1 MHPLLFTGMIYPY
14 FLMDSSYLIYVVPA
28 LLLALLAQWNVKS
41 TFGRY
46 SSVPNSHGYSG
57 ADVARRILDRN
68 GLSDVA
74 VERVA
79 GNLSDHYDP
88 RTRVV
93 RLSQGVYDGRSVA
106 SIGVAAHETGHA
118 IQHSTGYSPLRL
130 RNAIIPVTQFSSSIS
145 VWLILI
151 GFFFSWAPLA
161 LAGIILFSFA
171 VLFELVTLPVEFN
184 ASSRAL
190 HILDED
196 GILRANELAGARK
209 VLRAAAMTY
218 VAATVVAFMQLVR
231 LLALYGGR
239 RDDRWR

>member
-1 MHPLLFTGMIYPY
+1 MHPLLFAGMAYPY

-93 RLSQGVYDGRSVA
+93 RLSQGVHDGRSVA
-106 SIGVAAHETGHA
+106 AIGVAAHETGHA
-118 IQHSTGYSPLRL
+118 IQHSMGYGPLRL

-151 GFFFSWAPLA
+151 GFFFSWSPLA

-239 RDDRWR
+239 RNDRWR